1 MLILNKQISNIG
13 DIMNIQKMFGCMV
26 CLLVG
31 ILMFS
36 ACQNEDYEMVEGK
49 NEGDMVYF
57 GLNLPSMDEIVVS
70 RAAAN
75 DIEKYVYTIYA
86 LAFDSNEKCFYKE
99 EIYNG
104 YAEKK
109 PYSSSQALGIPKQT
123 GTEYEH
129 CTVWLIANVGAETGV
144 AAGAYD
150 FSKVTTLEELKAT
163 YAYRLLQGSS
173 SGDLIQRDCIPMTG
187 TLKDVNMTSPTSIST
202 PYSVT
207 MERILA
213 KVSFTVKVT
222 KPDLEF
228 YFNNWTVE
236 SLPRYTYVIPRNN
249 PEQDMDTKPEEDLY
263 EAYFPSN
270 DNEKNLVTYGVG
282 GQWIQQDSPSKTY
295 GFYMYENRKGGRLDY
310 PNADN
315 LYGEAGD
322 YAEDIK
328 NNVDT
333 ENSPK
338 FKTLYAP
345 DNASFIVLTGLIRDK
360 NTKNVTS
367 FAYKIALGANNSDDY
382 NIRRDHNYVYNI
394 NIGGVAYDDITV
406 DAFDSRVHKAYA
418 LQVSAPYSEQIDAH
432 YDKRYLDILASP
444 GELELQFYPTQKDA
458 EDGTNAM
465 SNDDWIVL
473 SEMDTYNIDID
484 PNEGTSKTYTFA
496 DTEHKEYF
504 VYTQENL
511 STASRSAVLKLKHT
525 PEKGSSEV
533 VQQPVTR
540 YYTFTQAGLIEVNG
554 VYVESYEEY
563 GMNLDPYNSKD
574 QAVQGLQW
582 GWGIVKSG
590 NTVTTA
596 YDFTQAENSA
606 LSTTDGHTN
615 TLNIVSMENIES
627 GNPIEA
633 FPGADTESLYNNYAA
648 RYCYNKNKRNA
659 KGEIIEYNWYLP
671 ASEQLKS
678 LTAQV
683 PGMTT
688 NNYWSSTVP
697 AESDVNARPDW
708 VTQLGGLVEAIWDW
722 IFNSRL
728 TAGSENEYRNVSISV
743 ANGNIDLIR
752 ELAYTVPLVGTKYYV
767 TYYPPR
773 TTTKSVRAVRIK
785 PNN

>member
-36 ACQNEDYEMVEGK
+36 ACQNEDFEMIGDK

-75 DIEKYVYTIYA
+75 DIEKYVYTVYA

-187 TLKDVNMTSPTSIST
+187 TREGVNMTSPTSIST

-213 KVSFTVKVT
+213 KVSFTVNVT

-295 GFYMYENRKGGRLDY
+295 GFYMYENRKGGRRDN

-322 YAEDIK
+322 YAENIK

-367 FAYKIALGANNSDDY
+367 FAYKIALGANNSHDY

-496 DTEHKEYF
+496 DTEQKKYC

-511 STASRSAVLKLKHT
+511 STTSRSAVLKLIHT

-563 GMNLDPYNSKD
+563 GMNLDPYNSND

-582 GWGIVKSG
+582 GWSGTEMNVYDTANGLG
-590 NTVTTA
+590 NT
-596 YDFTQAENSA
+596 
-606 LSTTDGHTN
+606 STIIN
-615 TLNIVSMENIES
+615 TS
-627 GNPIEA
+627 GNPGDFVAGSIYQ
-633 FPGADTESLYNNYAA
+633 DYAA
-648 RYCYNKNKRNA
+648 RYCDYKNKRDALGNIV
-659 KGEIIEYNWYLP
+659 EHNWYLP
-671 ASEQLKS
+671 AIDELKP
-678 LTAQV
+678 LTSSV
-683 PGMTT
+683 ST
-688 NNYWSSTVP
+688 NMKGKIYWSSSVP
-697 AESDVNARPDW
+697 TDNEVTMNPFQERYDNAKDPISKLFWLVIYELWEWWFRTDVEDPSSEYYYTKVAKSAQD
-708 VTQLGGLVEAIWDW
+708 GVEAMDKK
-722 IFNSRL
+722 
-728 TAGSENEYRNVSISV
+728 AEQDGYDIS
-743 ANGNIDLIR
+743 
-752 ELAYTVPLVGTKYYV
+752 
-767 TYYPPR
+767 TYYQR
-773 TTTKSVRAVRIK
+773 ISAKYVRAVRKK
-785 PNN
+785 P